1 MRAIVVHQFGGP
13 EVLSLE
19 EQPDPAAGP
28 GQVLIDNKAAGV
40 NPVDAYIRAGQY
52 ARLPSLPYIPG
63 WDGAGVVAA
72 VGTGVT
78 DFSPGDRVYFS
89 GTTTGRSAGAYSTR
103 VVCFAHQVHSL
114 PDRLSF
120 AQGAAIG
127 VPYATAHRAL
137 FGRAQAKA
145 GETVMIHGASGSVG
159 LAAVQLAVA
168 HGCVVIGTAGSDA
181 GLALIKSQGAKHAV
195 KHGTADT
202 VKEIQALTDGRGLN
216 VIIEMLANVNLDTD
230 LGLLAVS
237 GRVVVVGNRGRVEI
251 DARQT
256 MAKESAILGMTLWHL
271 SDQQLSELQA
281 QMAAGFSGGT
291 LTPVVGSEL
300 PLAEA
305 AAAHI
310 KVYGGGTT
318 GKIVLTTTAS

>member
-19 EQPDPAAGP
+19 DLPDPSPGP
-28 GQVLIDNKAAGV
+28 GQVLVDNRAAGV

-52 ARLPSLPYIPG
+52 ARLPPLPYIPG
-63 WDGAGVVAA
+63 WDGAGVVSA
-72 VGTGVT
+72 VGAGVG
-78 DFSPGDRVYFS
+78 DFKVGDRVYFS
-89 GTTTGRSAGAYSTR
+89 GTAAGRSAGAYASR
-103 VVCFAHQVHSL
+103 VVCAAHQVHSL
-114 PDRLSF
+114 PARLSF

-137 FGRAQAKA
+137 FGRARARA
-145 GETVMIHGASGSVG
+145 GETVMVHGASGAVG
-159 LAAVQLAVA
+159 LAAVQLAHA
-168 HGCVVIGTAGSDA
+168 QGCTVIGTAGSDA
-181 GLALIKSQGAKHAV
+181 GLALIAAQGTQQAV
-195 KHGTADT
+195 RHGTPDT
-202 VKEIQALTDGRGLN
+202 VREIQAATGGRGVD

-256 MAKESAILGMTLWHL
+256 MAKESAILGMSLWHL
-271 SDQQLSELQA
+271 TDEQLSGLQD
-281 QMAAGFSGGT
+281 QMAAGFADGT

-300 PLAEA
+300 SLAEA
-305 AAAHI
+305 AKAHI

-318 GKIVLTTTAS
+318 GKIVLTAI

>member
-63 WDGAGVVAA
+63 WDGAGVVSA

-89 GTTTGRSAGAYSTR
+89 GTSAGRSAGAYATR
-103 VVCFAHQVHSL
+103 LVCFAHQVHPL

-137 FGRAQAKA
+137 FGRAQAKP

-168 HGCVVIGTAGSDA
+168 NGCVVIGTAGSDA
-181 GLALIKSQGAKHAV
+181 GLELIKSQGAKHAV
-195 KHGTADT
+195 RHGTPET
-202 VKEIQALTDGRGLN
+202 VKEIQAFTGGRGVD

-230 LGLLAVS
+230 LSLLAVS

-300 PLAEA
+300 PLADA

-318 GKIVLTTTAS
+318 GKIVLTTI

>member
-1 MRAIVVHQFGGP
+1 MRAIVVHEFGGP

-19 EQPDPAAGP
+19 ERPDPAPGP
-28 GQVLIDNKAAGV
+28 GQVLIENTAAGV

-63 WDGAGVVAA
+63 WDGAGIVGA

-78 DFSPGDRVYFS
+78 DFASGDRVYFS
-89 GTTTGRSAGAYSTR
+89 GTTAGRSTGAYASR
-103 VVCFAHQVHSL
+103 VVCAAHQVHAL
-114 PDRLSF
+114 PARLSF

-137 FGRAQAKA
+137 LGRAQAKP
-145 GETVMIHGASGSVG
+145 GETVMVHGASGSVG
-159 LAAVQLAVA
+159 LAAVQLARA
-168 HGCVVIGTAGSDA
+168 HGCTVIGTAGSDA
-181 GLALIKSQGAKHAV
+181 GLALVAAQGVRHAV
-195 KHGTADT
+195 RHGTPDT
-202 VKEIQALTDGRGLN
+202 VREIQSATGGRGADI
-216 VIIEMLANVNLDTD
+216 IIEMLANVNLDTD
-230 LGLLAVS
+230 LGLLAVG

-256 MAKESAILGMTLWHL
+256 MAKETAILGMSLWHL
-271 SDQQLSELQA
+271 TDEQLSGLQD
-281 QMAAGFSGGT
+281 QMAAGFADGT

-310 KVYGGGTT
+310 RVYGGGST
-318 GKIVLTTTAS
+318 GKIVLGTAI